1 MAATTKTTT
10 QVNGNT
16 VTQKRTIE
24 VINPNQPEKRAIRKA
39 KLRKQHTVGK
49 LCLLFTIGCFAL
61 GTTVLPEASTLG
73 VLFLLPG
80 VMLTFSKKVWQG
92 TIVSTIQE
100 LIDLLLDGWYS
111 TKANSYEDF
120 KLSDWLRG
128 LFFGTENTR

>member
-61 GTTVLPEASTLG
+61 GATVLPEASTLG

>member
-10 QVNGNT
+10 TVNGNT
-16 VTQKRTIE
+16 ATKKTIE
-24 VINPNQPEKRAIRKA
+24 VINPNQPEKRAIRKS

-80 VMLTFSKKVWQG
+80 VMLTFSKKVW
-92 TIVSTIQE
+92 
-100 LIDLLLDGWYS
+100 
-111 TKANSYEDF
+111 
-120 KLSDWLRG
+120 
-128 LFFGTENTR
+128 

>member
-10 QVNGNT
+10 QGNGNT

>member
-10 QVNGNT
+10 QVNRNT
-16 VTQKRTIE
+16 VTQKKTIE

-80 VMLTFSKKVWQG
+80 VMLTFSKKVW
-92 TIVSTIQE
+92 
-100 LIDLLLDGWYS
+100 
-111 TKANSYEDF
+111 
-120 KLSDWLRG
+120 
-128 LFFGTENTR
+128 

>member
-16 VTQKRTIE
+16 VTQAKKTIE

-49 LCLLFTIGCFAL
+49 LCLLFTAVCL
-61 GTTVLPEASTLG
+61 GLGATILPEASTLG

-80 VMLTFSKKVWQG
+80 VMLTFSKKVW
-92 TIVSTIQE
+92 
-100 LIDLLLDGWYS
+100 
-111 TKANSYEDF
+111 
-120 KLSDWLRG
+120 
-128 LFFGTENTR
+128 

>member
-24 VINPNQPEKRAIRKA
+24 VINPNQPEKCAIRKA

-61 GTTVLPEASTLG
+61 GTTVLPEASTFG
-73 VLFLLPG
+73 VLFLFPG